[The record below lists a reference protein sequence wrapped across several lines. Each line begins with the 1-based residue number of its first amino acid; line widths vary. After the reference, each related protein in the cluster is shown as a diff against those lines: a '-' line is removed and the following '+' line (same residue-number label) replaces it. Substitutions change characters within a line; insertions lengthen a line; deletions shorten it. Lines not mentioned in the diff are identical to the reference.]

1 MSTDEQRIHILNEE
15 TINQIAA
22 GEVIERP
29 ASVIKELAENAID
42 SGAKRIEIDISSTK
56 GNITRIQ
63 VTDDGSGMSRQDAE
77 LAFTP
82 HATSKIQS
90 IDDLL
95 RCVTLGFRGEALA
108 SIGAIA
114 KVTLTT
120 KPRGALAGT
129 RVVVRGGSLL
139 GISDAGVPEG
149 TSMTV
154 EELFYNTPARLK
166 FQKSLQ
172 SELSRIT
179 GIVEGLALTHPEI
192 SFRMIH
198 NKRDRCDTVASGD
211 LKETIISLYGT
222 DLAALLVPVRGDHH
236 LVRIRGYISRPSLSR
251 PNPYQMNISVN
262 NRHVHSL
269 PLIASIKE
277 GYGTLLAKDTYPVV
291 FLNLEIDGPLVD
303 VNVHPTKR
311 QVRIGREREI
321 TAAISDVV
329 WSALKGEDL
338 ITRVQAGDTPG
349 ETRSIYGYPPGPAGH
364 VREASHPFLLTTDR
378 QLRQT
383 ELPVGTEDQPGRL
396 PHMTVIGQYADSYI
410 VAKSGTDELLLID
423 QHAAHERILYEQVIE
438 KSGSV
443 LRSQEL
449 IVPVIIRLSPR
460 ESALVQEIGPAL
472 ETEGFIIEEFGR
484 DQVAVRAVPVVLG
497 RLEDELVIHELVA
510 ELLEEDIRGVPGR
523 REQIC
528 RIIAC
533 RGALKAETPCTPE
546 QCERLIKQLARTK
559 NPFSCPHGRPTII
572 SFPRDKIDR
581 MFKRT

>member
-1 MSTDEQRIHILNEE
+1 
-15 TINQIAA
+15 
-22 GEVIERP
+22 
-29 ASVIKELAENAID
+29 
-42 SGAKRIEIDISSTK
+42 
-56 GNITRIQ
+56 
-63 VTDDGSGMSRQDAE
+63 
-77 LAFTP
+77 
-82 HATSKIQS
+82 
-90 IDDLL
+90 
-95 RCVTLGFRGEALA
+95 
-108 SIGAIA
+108 
-114 KVTLTT
+114 
-120 KPRGALAGT
+120 
-129 RVVVRGGSLL
+129 
-139 GISDAGVPEG
+139 
-149 TSMTV
+149 
-154 EELFYNTPARLK
+154 
-166 FQKSLQ
+166 
-172 SELSRIT
+172 LSRIT
-179 GIVEGLALTHPEI
+179 GIVEGLSLTHPEI
-192 SFRMIH
+192 SFRLVH
-198 NKRDRCDTVASGD
+198 NNRDRCDTIASGD

-222 DLAALLVPVRGDHH
+222 DLATLLIPVQGDHH
-236 LVRIRGYISRPSLSR
+236 LVRINGYISRPSLTR
-251 PNPYQMNISVN
+251 TNPYQMNISVN

-269 PLIASIKE
+269 PLIASIRE

-321 TAAISDVV
+321 TAAIADMV
-329 WSALKGEDL
+329 WAALKGEDL
-338 ITRVQAGDTPG
+338 ITRAQGGSSPG
-349 ETRSIYGYPPGPAGH
+349 EMGSIYGYPTGPAGH
-364 VREASHPFLLTTDR
+364 VREASHPFQLMTDR

-383 ELPVGTEDQPGRL
+383 ELPVGMEEEPGKL
-396 PHMTVIGQYADSYI
+396 PHMTVIGQYAGSYI

-438 KSGSV
+438 KSGSG

-472 ETEGFIIEEFGR
+472 ETEGFVIEEFGR

-497 RLEDELVIHELVA
+497 RLEDELVIHELIG
-510 ELLEEDIRGVPGR
+510 ELLAEDIRGVPGR

-546 QCERLIKQLARTK
+546 QCDRLIMQLARTQ